1 MTLRERLK
9 KSGARVRL
17 YSLPGSIRGFC
28 YHDDELNSYI
38 IINADLEHRQQVD
51 TLRHELEHIENE
63 EMYDPD
69 FREYK

>member
-38 IINADLEHRQQVD
+38 IINADLEHQQQVD
-51 TLRHELEHIENE
+51 TLRHELEHIEND